1 MVRHKQ
7 HTPVP
12 EAALSD
18 RTVEHFSVSSQLLRQ
33 THSLRLDASYF
44 NPAVAHVLETLRH
57 SGMKLE
63 TLGEIT
69 SRVFIPP
76 RFKRIY
82 VQREYGVPFL
92 QGSHVVHFQ
101 PADLKYLSQKAHAK
115 LERWI
120 INSGWILVTCS
131 GTVGRV
137 AICPP
142 EWDKWAASQHILRII
157 PNEDAC
163 PGGYLYSFLA
173 SPLGHIQL
181 TNRIYGAVV
190 DELTEEQAKSVIV
203 PLPINEQ
210 QRAMVAEVDR
220 EAREAVATR
229 SKASDLLSSAAGGI
243 DRLMEANLN
252 V

>member
-1 MVRHKQ
+1 MVRHKPQ
-7 HTPVP
+7 TPASEP
-12 EAALSD
+12 ALPD
-18 RTVEHFSVSSQLLRQ
+18 RTVEHFSVPSQLLRQ
-33 THSLRLDASYF
+33 THSIRLDASYF

-63 TLGEIT
+63 TLGAIT

-82 VQREYGVPFL
+82 VQPEYGVPFL

-101 PADLKYLSQKAHAK
+101 PADLKYLSRKAHTR

-120 INSGWILVTCS
+120 INSGWILITCS

-142 EWDKWAASQHILRII
+142 EWDQWAASQHILRII
-157 PNEDAC
+157 PNDSAC
-163 PGGYLYSFLA
+163 PVGYLYSFLA
-173 SPLGHIQL
+173 SPLGHVQL

-190 DELTEEQAKSVIV
+190 DELTEEQARSVLV

-210 QRAMVAEVDR
+210 QRAIVAEIDR
-220 EAREAVATR
+220 EAREAVTTR
-229 SKASDLLSSAAGGI
+229 SKASGLLSSAVGAVGH
-243 DRLMEANLN
+243 LMKANPS
-252 V
+252 